1 MRSPATCRV
10 STLTIPADF
19 TVSIYLLFV
28 PMEFLR
34 PGFSPLAFLI
44 RDQILRHG
52 PVPFPWFMEQ
62 ALYHVQ
68 YGYYSGPRSRIGKEG
83 DFYTNISTGTTFGQI
98 LAAQIVEMWSALG
111 QPQDFKV
118 VEQGAEDGQL
128 AEDILSAIENATN
141 PVINFSY
148 IIVEPMPA
156 KRAEQRSRLE
166 RRFPAKIHWV
176 TAIHE
181 LEAIN
186 GVFISNELVDAM
198 PVHLLEYR
206 EGRWRELYVTCSANS
221 FVFVDSPILLS
232 MVAEAVGKLPVP
244 IQTPYRTEINL
255 NALRWISEISSRL
268 QRGFFLVV
276 DYGFSRDEYYKTDRT
291 EGTVACYS
299 RHRRSFNPLEDP
311 GAKDITAHVDFTS
324 LAESAE
330 HARLHVAG
338 YTDQHHFMVGATES
352 YLMQIELETRLTGLA
367 PYQHRFLRK
376 LKTLMHPANM
386 GMAFKYLLLTTDA
399 KLQAPSGFKFAREPR
414 RSLGMQPLGQAF

>member
-1 MRSPATCRV
+1 
-10 STLTIPADF
+10 
-19 TVSIYLLFV
+19 
-28 PMEFLR
+28 MEFLR
-34 PGFSPLAFLI
+34 SGFSPLASLI
-44 RDQILRHG
+44 RDQILRCG

-62 ALYHVQ
+62 ALYHLQ
-68 YGYYSGPRSRIGKEG
+68 YGYYSRPRLRIGRAG

-111 QPQDFKV
+111 KPQDFKV

-128 AEDILSAIENATN
+128 ADDVLSAIENPSN
-141 PVINFSY
+141 PAIDLAY
-148 IIVEPMPA
+148 IIVEPIPA
-156 KRAEQRSRLE
+156 KRAEQRCRLE

-176 TAIHE
+176 TAIHD

-206 EGRWRELYVTCSANS
+206 GGRWRELYVTCSAKN
-221 FVFVDSPILLS
+221 FEFVDSPILRS

-244 IQTPYRTEINL
+244 AQTPYRTEVNL
-255 NALRWISEISSRL
+255 NALGWMNEISSRL
-268 QRGFFLVV
+268 RRGFVLVV
-276 DYGFSRDEYYKTDRT
+276 DYGFSRDEYYKPDRR
-291 EGTVACYS
+291 EGTLVCYS
-299 RHRRSFNPLEDP
+299 QHRRSFNPLEDP
-311 GAKDITAHVDFTS
+311 GGKDITAHVDFTS

-352 YLMQIELETRLTGLA
+352 YLMQIELETRLSGLRQ
-367 PYQHRFLRK
+367 YHHEFLRK

-386 GMAFKYLLLTTDA
+386 GMAFKYLLLATDA

-414 RSLGMQPLGQAF
+414 RSLGLQPQA

>member
-1 MRSPATCRV
+1 
-10 STLTIPADF
+10 
-19 TVSIYLLFV
+19 
-28 PMEFLR
+28 MEFLR

-299 RHRRSFNPLEDP
+299 RHRRSFNPLDDP

-352 YLMQIELETRLTGLA
+352 YLMQIELENRLSGLA